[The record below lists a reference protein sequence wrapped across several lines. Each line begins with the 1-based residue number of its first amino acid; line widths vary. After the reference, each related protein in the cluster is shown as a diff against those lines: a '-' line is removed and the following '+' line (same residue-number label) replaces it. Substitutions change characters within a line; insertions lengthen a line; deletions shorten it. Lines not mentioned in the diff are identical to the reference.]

1 MNRLLR
7 LALFTAVSSGAGLFG
22 LLAWSTG
29 NASRVAQYQGLLLWL
44 NGALALALC
53 VWVVALSARLLLQL
67 RSGQFGARLTARFA
81 LAFAL
86 IGVLPG
92 ALIYGVSL
100 QFMARSI
107 ESWFNVRVD
116 TALESGLALARAA
129 LEAQLAELRRADASW
144 C

>member
-7 LALFTAVSSGAGLFG
+7 LAMVVGIVSGFALFG

-29 NASRVAQYQGLLLWL
+29 NASRVAQYQTLLLWL
-44 NGALALALC
+44 NGALALALFI
-53 VWVVALSARLLLQL
+53 WVVALTANLLGQL
-67 RSGQFGARLTARFA
+67 RRGQFGARLTARFA

-92 ALIYGVSL
+92 ALIYTLSV
-100 QFMARSI
+100 QFMSRSI

-116 TALESGLALARAA
+116 TALESGLALLDHLCHACDSTAGTDR
-129 LEAQLAELRRADASW
+129 
-144 C
+144 

>member
-7 LALFTAVSSGAGLFG
+7 LALFTAVSSGAGLFV

-44 NGALALALC
+44 NGALALALF
-53 VWVVALSARLLLQL
+53 VWVVALSARLLSQL
-67 RSGQFGARLTARFA
+67 HSGPLGARLTAQFA

-116 TALESGLALARAA
+116 TALESGLALARARKSRMFSIGTLGA
-129 LEAQLAELRRADASW
+129 ATSR
-144 C
+144 